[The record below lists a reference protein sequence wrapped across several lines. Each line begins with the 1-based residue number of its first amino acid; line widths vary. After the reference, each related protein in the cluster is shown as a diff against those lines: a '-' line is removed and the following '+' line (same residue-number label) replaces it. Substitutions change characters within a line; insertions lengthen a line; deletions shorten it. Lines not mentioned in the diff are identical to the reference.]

1 MNNLFE
7 VAANNPSLITE
18 MVDAM
23 RSAAT
28 SAGVTFP
35 DDPIEFVKMAS
46 ENAAFKLALQSQL
59 SQFAAAQ
66 GLSFEPE
73 GSVDVSKAIAQL
85 NALRNSPTR
94 IHIGTP
100 IALLFISAALLFI
113 PSVFASTG
121 ASLFSGEVIGKI
133 EGIEPFK

>member
-1 MNNLFE
+1 MANLFE
-7 VAANNPSLITE
+7 AVASNPSLMTE

-35 DDPIEFVKMAS
+35 GDPLEFVQMAS
-46 ENAAFKLALQSQL
+46 ENPAFKSSLQSQL
-59 SQFAAAQ
+59 SQFAAAH

-73 GSVDVSKAIAQL
+73 GSVDVGKAKAQL
-85 NALRNSPTR
+85 NALRDSPTQ
-94 IHIGTP
+94 IPIGTP

-113 PSVFASTG
+113 PSVFSSTG
-121 ASLFSGEVIGKI
+121 ATLFGGDVIGKI
-133 EGIEPFK
+133 EGVEPFK